1 MRSYCHFSMAERER
15 ILVGIEKGKSLRTI
29 ASDLGRS
36 PSSVSRE
43 LHRNS
48 NKPGYFVRYSA
59 YGAYCKYRHRRQN
72 CHRPALWG
80 TNVAFETY
88 LYDKLKRYWPPEA
101 IVGRYK
107 KENPNQQVPSFQ
119 SIYYGIRHGLLPKE
133 YKDFLRRKGR
143 KPKAYRTAKNGKLS
157 VEHVIQERPEAANR
171 RERLG
176 DWESDSL
183 MGKNNGACLGTHV
196 DRCSR
201 YLVAAKLNEHTA
213 AEYLEKTI
221 EALGRYAQCKLH
233 TMTVDR
239 GMEFSCYKK
248 LEEHFQ
254 EEDLIVY
261 FADPH
266 APWQRGSNENTNGL
280 LRQYIP
286 KGMDITALSSEKI
299 QAIVDELNNRP
310 RKVLGWATPAE
321 IFFN

>member
-1 MRSYCHFSMAERER
+1 MRSYSHFSMEERER
-15 ILVGIEKGKSLRTI
+15 IRVGIEKGNSLRAI
-29 ASDLGRS
+29 ATELGRN

-43 LHRNS
+43 LQRNS
-48 NKPGYFVRYSA
+48 NKPSYSVRYSA

-72 CHRPALWG
+72 CHRAALWG
-80 TNVAFETY
+80 TNNAFEEY
-88 LYDKLKRYWPPEA
+88 MDDKLKKQWPPEA

-107 KENPNQQVPSFQ
+107 KENPDLKAPSFQ

-133 YKDFLRRKGR
+133 YMKFLRRKGR
-143 KPKAYRTAKNGKLS
+143 KPKAFRTAKNGKLM
-157 VEHVIQERPEAANR
+157 VEHVIHERPETANR

-183 MGKNNGACLGTHV
+183 MGKNSGACLGTHV

-201 YLVAAKLNEHTA
+201 YLVVAKLQEHTA

-221 EALGRYAQCKLH
+221 DALGRYAKCKLH

-248 LEEHFQ
+248 LEEYFQ
-254 EEDLIVY
+254 EEGLTIY
-261 FADPH
+261 FADPN

-280 LRQYIP
+280 IRQYIP
-286 KGMDITALSSEKI
+286 KGTNITLLSSQKI

-310 RKVLGWATPAE
+310 RKVLDWRTPAE
-321 IFFN
+321 VFFD